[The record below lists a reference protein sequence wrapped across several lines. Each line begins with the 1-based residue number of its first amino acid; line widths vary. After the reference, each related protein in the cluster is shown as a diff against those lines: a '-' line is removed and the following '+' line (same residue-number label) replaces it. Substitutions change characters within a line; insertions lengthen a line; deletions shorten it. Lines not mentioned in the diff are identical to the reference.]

1 MDSSDED
8 ELEKLICSNE
18 AMNEG
23 TSHDP
28 DKEEVNPFNV
38 DFVNEV
44 IDYDIFNQVI
54 SSGSLGKCS
63 GR

>member
-23 TSHDP
+23 TSHDQ

-44 IDYDIFNQVI
+44 IDYDNF
-54 SSGSLGKCS
+54 
-63 GR
+63 